1 VSALGTVAGV
11 TGTETRDVTVFVLP
25 NTFSGTIGSLRV
37 TAGATSVV
45 VEATDLPPAVTPRT
59 DRPQPAGDRSSAA
72 GRSLADCLGSAT
84 PSTVD
89 TRAWQT
95 GAELALNDN
104 ERILLGR
111 YHDLLAVCVRRGAPG
126 APGGPTVTVDEGGA
140 SSGLRNAEAGQNPF
154 FFTRTVFYGFR
165 VTPQGASAS
174 DTVAVTGL
182 VKDPRVATVSIS
194 RPHRA
199 PVTAAVTGGT
209 FILPGIGLN
218 EGAGPDGDRSRI
230 TAFDTQ
236 GRPLGNAMIST

>member
-104 ERILLGR
+104 ERVLLGR

-126 APGGPTVTVDEGGA
+126 APGSPTVTVDEGGA
-140 SSGLRNAEAGQNPF
+140 SSGLRNAEADQNPF

-199 PVTAAVTGGT
+199 PVTATVTGGT